1 MSTTKYQVSLDLLK
15 KYDRPGPR
23 YTSYPTAPH
32 FHSDFDPAAYEEEIR
47 RTNEADNP
55 PDVSLYFHF
64 PFCKT
69 LCYYCA
75 CNVIIT
81 HNPRRIEEYL
91 YLLKK
96 EIDLLSAKLNPSRK
110 VIQLHWGGGTP
121 TYLSP
126 EQIRDIFLYI
136 REKFNF
142 APDAEISLEV
152 DPRRL
157 TEEYLPTLRRLGFNR
172 ISFGVQ
178 DFNMEVQEAVNR
190 IQPEAL
196 TRKVVTESRA
206 LGFDSINVDLICG
219 LPHQTLSSYK
229 ETVTKII
236 DINPD
241 RLAVF
246 NYAHV
251 PWLKK
256 HQRIIPDTALP
267 KGEEKLAILKMVIE
281 RLTEAGYV
289 YIGMDHFARP
299 DDELTVA
306 LQNHSLHRNFQGYTT
321 RAGAEVYALGVTGI
335 SQLERAYAQNVKD
348 TKEYSERLLSGR
360 LPTSLGCRLNDDDVL
375 RRYVINELMCNNRL
389 IKAEIEKKFGIDFDG
404 YFREAIGQLQEFV
417 ADGLL
422 QMTADRIEVT
432 GSGRLVIR
440 NMAMAF
446 DAYLKTDQ
454 QKDSPL
460 YSRTV

>member
-1 MSTTKYQVSLDLLK
+1 MNTTKYQVSLDLLK

-32 FHSDFDPAAYEEEIR
+32 FHSDFGPAAYEAEIR

-55 PDVSLYFHF
+55 PDISLYFHF

-96 EIDLLSAKLNPSRK
+96 EIDLLSDKLNPSRK

-157 TEEYLPTLRRLGFNR
+157 TDEYLPTLRRLGFNR

-206 LGFDSINVDLICG
+206 LGFDSINVDLIYG
-219 LPHQTLSSYK
+219 LPHQTLSSYE

-267 KGEEKLAILKMVIE
+267 RAEEKLAILKMVIE

-299 DDELTVA
+299 DDELTVG
-306 LQNHSLHRNFQGYTT
+306 LKNHSLYRNFQGYTT

-335 SQLERAYAQNVKD
+335 SQLQQAYAQNVKD
-348 TKEYSERLLSGR
+348 TKTYSEMLLAGR
-360 LPTSLGCRLNDDDVL
+360 LPTSVGCRLNEDDVL

-389 IKAEIEKKFGIDFDG
+389 IKAEIEKKFGIEFDR

-422 QMTADRIEVT
+422 RITADRIEVV